1 MERISERVSVEYQP
15 DGLSVV
21 ITARLPRAKESLLMA
36 WFLAWTFCGAYFIWL
51 FFHPPDVQTQRG
63 AGIMI
68 AFWVWFEWRI
78 GRVLL
83 WRMRGFEIWRLKG
96 DRFTIKD
103 SVFGYGR
110 ANDFFIENIQRFG
123 MLMIDENSWKW
134 QLNDSFWVKGAER
147 LGFENLGKKVVFG
160 KGLSHDEA
168 SRLAVVLENALK
180 KARKKVAQ

>member
-21 ITARLPRAKESLLMA
+21 ITARLPRAKESLLVA
-36 WFLAWTFCGAYFIWL
+36 WFLAWTFCGAYFAWL
-51 FFHPPDVQTQRG
+51 MFTSPYPDTQRG
-63 AGIMI
+63 SAIML
-68 AFWVWFEWRI
+68 AFWAFFEWRI

-83 WRMRGFEIWRLKG
+83 WRVRGFEIWRLKD

-103 SVFGYGR
+103 SLFGYGR
-110 ANDFFIENIQRFG
+110 ASDYFIENIQRFG
-123 MLMIDENSWKW
+123 LLMIDENSWKW

-160 KGLSHDEA
+160 KGLTREEA
-168 SRLAVVLENALK
+168 SRLAVVLESAFK
-180 KARKKVAQ
+180 KARKKIPQ